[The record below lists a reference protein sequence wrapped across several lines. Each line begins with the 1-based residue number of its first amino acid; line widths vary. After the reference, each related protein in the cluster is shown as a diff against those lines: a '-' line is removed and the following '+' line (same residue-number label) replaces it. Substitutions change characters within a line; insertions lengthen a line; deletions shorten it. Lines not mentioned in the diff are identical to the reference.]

1 LPKLPEREAATVTA
15 SVGALDPDTAELLFG
30 PDGAALDPTA
40 FDTNEKWIQLTM
52 ATHAAYGGDPRVRA
66 LYLEFSKRDPRF
78 DDERSETRWDSLGLK
93 KEKLLGVGTLFKICR
108 DHDVSDAVMRAVFMV
123 NPADDFEGFED
134 PDFDSGTNSGI
145 ADDDDVRS
153 DSHYTAGSE
162 SALVALNEKYTAVFA
177 NGLYRIMYREG
188 EGEAV
193 NGLPWVAASKT
204 DFINRHENRS
214 IENGNQGR
222 GKPKVIS
229 LGAGW
234 QTWPARKTAD
244 GTVLDP
250 RFAPGAITAGKLN
263 LWSGFAIKAEPGCCE
278 LFLKMIYEDLCSGDD
293 AVFSYVL
300 NWSAWKLQNPG
311 LLPQVAIAFLGPKG
325 AGKTT
330 YGETMA
336 QMFGCH
342 GMVAEDIDQIAG
354 RFNGHL
360 ESKCFVYADEAV
372 WGGDKRNESA
382 LKKLITDKEASY
394 EYKGVTIF
402 DGPNHVGLVLAG
414 NEKWIVPASM
424 DERRFCASK
433 VSGAHFAPPGE
444 RNHPNRLYWNQLY
457 AELNN
462 GGRAAFLHDMLKRDL
477 DGWHPRED
485 VPITEA
491 MGEQKLHGLKEVGR
505 WWFEILRDGEPFP
518 LLPDF
523 EDGHWSDQ
531 ALQASPAE
539 VTAAYCQWLHFKN
552 PHANVSSKWL
562 LEELKKWGWEG
573 GGNEYRKPTKDRER
587 YWLVPRLDQARNL
600 FKARLGI
607 DPFAD

>member
-1 LPKLPEREAATVTA
+1 
-15 SVGALDPDTAELLFG
+15 
-30 PDGAALDPTA
+30 
-40 FDTNEKWIQLTM
+40 M
-52 ATHAAYGGDPRVRA
+52 
-66 LYLEFSKRDPRF
+66 
-78 DDERSETRWDSLGLK
+78 K

-108 DHDVSDAVMRAVFMV
+108 DHDVPDAIMRAVFMC
-123 NPADDFEGFED
+123 NAADDFKGFHD
-134 PDFDSGTNSGI
+134 PDWDSGTNGGI
-145 ADDDDVRS
+145 ADDDGVPS
-153 DSHYTAGSE
+153 ESQYTASSA
-162 SALVALNEKYTAVFA
+162 SALVAMNEKYTAVFA

-188 EGEAV
+188 EGETA

-204 DFINRHENRS
+204 DFINRHENRT

-222 GKPKVIS
+222 GRSKVIS

-234 QTWPARKTAD
+234 QTWAARKTAD

-250 RFAPGAITAGKLN
+250 RFPPGAITDGKLN

-293 AVFSYVL
+293 AVFAYVL

-336 QMFGCH
+336 QIFGCH

-360 ESKCFVYADEAV
+360 KSKCFVYADEAV

-382 LKKLITDKEASY
+382 LKKLITDKEGTY

-414 NEKWIVPASM
+414 NENWIVPASM

-457 AELNN
+457 TELNN
-462 GGRAAFLHDMLKRDL
+462 GGRAAFLDAMLKRDL

-485 VPITEA
+485 VPTTEA
-491 MGEQKLHGLKEVGR
+491 MGEQKLQGLKEVGR
-505 WWFEILRDGEPFP
+505 WWYEILRDGEPFP

-523 EDGHWSDQ
+523 DDGQWSKQ
-531 ALQASPAE
+531 ALQASPE
-539 VTAAYCQWLHFKN
+539 KITTAYCQWQHVRN
-552 PHANVSSKWL
+552 PHANVSAKWL
-562 LEELKKWGWEG
+562 LDELKKWGWEG
-573 GGNEYRKPTKDRER
+573 GGDEYRRPTKKRER
-587 YWLVPRLDQARNL
+587 YWLVPQLDRARQL
-600 FKARLGI
+600 FVARLGTN
-607 DPFAD
+607 PFVD